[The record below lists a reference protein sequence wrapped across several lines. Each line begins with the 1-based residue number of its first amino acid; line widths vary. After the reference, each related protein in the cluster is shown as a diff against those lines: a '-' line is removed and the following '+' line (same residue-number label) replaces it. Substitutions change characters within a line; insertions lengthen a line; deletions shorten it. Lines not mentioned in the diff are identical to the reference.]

1 MIDTKPSPEQD
12 KPLVEPVAIIGMSGR
27 LPGAQDLAEFWQN
40 QLKGVEAISHFT
52 VEELEV
58 RNKAELAA
66 QPNYIRARAILKD
79 IDLFD
84 AEFFGIL
91 PKEAEMMDPQQRLFL
106 ECCYESFESAGYNPL
121 AYAGAVGVFGGSSYS
136 SYFLSRVCAQPNF
149 IDSFT
154 GEYQTGNY
162 AAMMGN
168 NPDFLAT
175 RVSYKLNLRGPSYT
189 MVSGCS
195 SSLVAVC
202 QACQSLL
209 THQSDMALAGGAS
222 ITLPQKRGYFYTEGG
237 MGSADGHCRT
247 FDADAQGT
255 VFGSGVAVVLLKR
268 LADAVRDGDQIHA
281 VIRGFAV
288 NNDGAAK
295 IGYTAPGLDGQAD
308 VLARAHR
315 SAGINPETIGYL
327 EAHGTATPLGDP
339 IELAAAARAFRTRTQ
354 KKHFCVIG
362 TAKTNVGHLD
372 IASGVTGLIHAAH
385 IVREGQLPP
394 TLHFKKPTG
403 KFDFENSPFYVNTS
417 LSNWESSPHPRR
429 AGVSA
434 FGVGGTN
441 AHIVIEQ
448 PPSIEAEASPR
459 PAQLLVVSARSA
471 SALENATRNLAAHLR
486 KHPETDLAD
495 VAYTLQLGRRVFP
508 HRRFV
513 VAQTSEQTANAL
525 DEKARPSTTRAS
537 RSGNPK
543 VAFLFPG
550 QGSQRPNMGR
560 EVYETESVFRTW
572 VDRCNEILAPQLG
585 NSLRDV
591 LYPSQLTDETTCRMT
606 QTLMAQPAIFTVEYA
621 LAQLWMSWGIRPSF
635 MLGHSVGE
643 FVAACLAGVLSLED
657 ALHLVAARGR
667 MMQSLPGGA
676 MLSVRLPEQ
685 ELQPYLTNGLSLA
698 AVNAPLLSVVA
709 GPFEAV
715 EQLESELNKRE
726 IANRR
731 LHTSHAFHSS
741 MMDPILDPFL
751 EEARK
756 IRFAA
761 PQIPYVSSVTGEW
774 ITAAEATNPEY
785 WAHHFRETVRF
796 SAGVEKFR
804 KMDDALL
811 LEVGPANVL
820 ATLARPHI
828 ASSPEQLVVS
838 SLTDGTPNCVET
850 TALQSAL
857 GQLWLA
863 GVQPDWTAYHSAS
876 RRRRI
881 SLPTYPFE
889 RKRFWLDVPEPTTLP
904 SIEARKTDNNM
915 QAVPQMLQSAPTQAQ
930 AQEKIQVTQ
939 PNAVLTPNRQSA
951 LCSQI
956 VTLVE
961 EMSGLKITASDYETG
976 FLDLGLDSLFL
987 TQVTQAL
994 QKQFKVKITFR
1005 QLLGDLPDVNS
1016 VATYLDAQLPAET
1029 LQSASAPAV
1038 SAPVAPALTVS
1049 HAPAEETAI
1058 AQMMREQLNAM
1069 NQLFAQQLAALHG
1082 TPSTAAPA
1090 LSPVPVAPATQ
1101 TSTTP
1106 DKADDTAK
1114 ELKGYSPFKPLQK
1127 NAPAELTERQMRHIH
1142 TLVETYTSRTAGS
1155 KRSTQQYR
1163 KVHADPRVVAGF
1175 RAPWKEVIYPIVT
1188 VRSKGAYL
1196 WDVDGNRYIDILN
1209 GFGPIMVGH
1218 KPDFVKKAI
1227 EEQLQEGFEIGPQT
1241 LLAGEV
1247 AQIISEMTGSERV
1260 TFCNTGSEAVIAA
1273 MRVARTVTG
1282 RNKVVIFAG
1291 DYHGMFDEVL
1301 VKGFKKGGE
1310 PQSFPAAPGIPKEK
1324 TANIV
1329 VLEYGAAD
1337 SIEWIRRNAD
1347 ELAAV
1352 IVEPVQSRHP
1362 DLQPIEFLREIRKI
1376 TEESGTCFVFDEVVT
1391 GFRTHPGGCQALFN
1405 IRADLATYGKVL
1417 AGGMPIGVL
1426 AGKSQFMDALDGGMW
1441 QYGDD
1446 SYPEAGVTFFAGTF
1460 VRHPLTMAATRAM
1473 LNHLRAQGPG
1483 LQQRLNER
1491 TGTLVRRLN
1500 ALLEENAVP
1509 ARVENFSSIMYFS
1522 FSSDFRFGSLF
1533 YYHLR
1538 AKGIHLLEGF
1548 PCFLTTEHSDA
1559 DLEEIVQAFRET
1571 IAEMQAGD
1579 LLPNPP
1585 SDPLH
1590 KSRVPLHGDQ
1600 QVLVTATATES
1611 PLTEAQREIWLSA
1624 QLSDE
1629 ASCAFNESFTLFLE
1643 GTLDRSLLLKSIQT
1657 LVDRHESLRATF
1669 SEAGDVMRCE
1679 PRVVLNTP
1687 FTDLSMFNPAER
1699 DAQFASELAQDAR
1712 TPFDLIN
1719 GPLFRVKLFQIEPHK
1734 HAVVFTSHH
1743 IVCDG
1748 WSTNVLL
1755 DELSRLYS
1763 GESLEA
1769 PVSFTAYAR
1778 ESAPDTDTAET
1789 EAYWLKQFP
1798 DVPVLDLPTDRPRPA
1813 VKSFSG
1819 DTYRTRIDTETTKL
1833 VRSAG
1838 AKQGCTLFVTLLSGC
1853 AALLHRL
1860 SSQSDVVIGVP
1871 TAGQSILENGSL
1883 VGHAV
1888 NFLPLRT
1895 SIQDG
1900 QSAAQLLAQTKR
1912 TLLDAYEHQSY
1923 TYGTLVH
1930 KLKLRKDVSRLPL
1943 IEVQFNLEKV
1953 GSGLRFGD
1961 LQARIDPNPKAFVNF
1976 DLFVNIVESPVG
1988 LSIDCDYNT
1997 ELFDRET
2004 IARWLQYY
2012 EVLLRGVAEDA
2023 NQLVDRL
2030 PLLPA
2035 SERRQLV
2042 TLWNSTSADY
2052 PRDANVQHLFEAQA
2066 MRTPEAIAVT
2076 FEDRSL
2082 TYEQLNRRANQLAG
2096 YLLDLGVQPGDL
2108 VGIEMDRSLDMLVAL
2123 LGIWKAGAA
2132 YVPLDPAY
2140 PRERLSYILKE
2151 TAVPVLITQARY
2163 ASELASTE
2171 TQLVSIDSEWAKI
2184 ERHDA
2189 KNPPIPADANRTAYV
2204 IFTSG
2209 STGNPKGVEVT
2220 HRNLVNFLLSMQR
2233 EPGLAAQ
2240 DKLLAVT
2247 SISFDIAGLELYLP
2261 LITGA
2266 HVVIANR
2273 EMAADARLL
2282 LKALDSS
2289 GITVMQATPA
2299 TWRMMIE
2306 SGWRGTSG
2314 LKMLC
2319 GGEALP
2325 QDLADA
2331 LVERGHSLWN
2341 MYGPTE
2347 TTIWSALARMER
2359 DGQPVTL
2366 GAPIANTQLYVLD
2379 RFAQLQPVGIPGEL
2393 YIGGEG
2399 VARGY
2404 FKRADLTHE
2413 RFIQDP
2419 FGNPDGRL
2427 YRTGDLV
2434 RYRTD
2439 GRLEFLGRL
2448 DHQVK
2453 IRGFRIEL
2461 GEIETTLLRHPQ
2473 VREAVVIA
2481 REDEPGDKRLAAYIV
2496 MEGSE
2501 QPTTSI
2507 LRNWLARFLPD
2518 YMTPSYF
2525 VFLPALPQT
2534 PNGKVDRKQLPAPK
2548 AATQN
2553 NSIAYTPPR
2562 TPIEGLLARI
2572 CSDVLHLPQV
2582 SVDQSLFDLGA
2593 DSIHLFQIVARA
2605 RAASVVITPQQI
2617 LRLKNVS
2624 AIAGKAVQGNE
2635 DHISPMPEIKPVA
2648 RDKYR
2653 VQLTRS

>member
-1 MIDTKPSPEQD
+1 MTHAEKSQEQGSAT
-12 KPLVEPVAIIGMSGR
+12 VEPVAIIGMAGR
-27 LPGAQDLAEFWQN
+27 LPGAENLAEFWQN
-40 QLKGVEAISHFT
+40 QLGGIESISQFS
-52 VEELEV
+52 VDELEV
-58 RNKAELAA
+58 RHKTDLAA
-66 QPNYIRARAILKD
+66 QPNYIRARAILKN
-79 IDLFD
+79 IDAFD
-84 AEFFGIL
+84 AAFFGIL

-106 ECCYESFESAGYNPL
+106 ECCYESIESAGYDPF
-121 AYAGAVGVFGGSSYS
+121 ACPGAVGVFGGSSYS
-136 SYFLSRVCAQPNF
+136 SYFLSRVCTQPNF

-154 GEYQTGNY
+154 GEYQIGNY
-162 AAMMGN
+162 PAMMGN
-168 NPDFLAT
+168 NLDFFAT

-189 MVSGCS
+189 MSAGCS
-195 SSLVAVC
+195 TSLVAVC
-202 QACQSLL
+202 QACESLL
-209 THQSDMALAGGAS
+209 ARQSDMALAGGAS
-222 ITLPQKRGYFYTEGG
+222 ITLPQRRGYFYNEGG

-268 LADAVRDGDQIHA
+268 LADALRDGDQVHA
-281 VIRGFAV
+281 VIRGFAL

-295 IGYTAPGLDGQAD
+295 IGYTAPSLEGQAE
-308 VLARAHR
+308 VIARAHR
-315 SAGINPETIGYL
+315 SAGVDPESIGYL

-339 IELAAAARAFRTRTQ
+339 IELAAAARAFRARTQ
-354 KKHFCVIG
+354 KKAFCRIG

-372 IASGVTGLIHAAH
+372 VAAGVTGLIHATH
-385 IVREGQLPP
+385 IVREGKLPP
-394 TLHFKKPTG
+394 TLHFKQPTT
-403 KFDFENSPFYVNTS
+403 KFDFSNSPFYVNTT
-417 LSNWESSPHPRR
+417 LTNWESSEHPRR

-441 AHIVIEQ
+441 AHVIIEQ
-448 PPSIEAEASPR
+448 PPVTESEASSR
-459 PAQLLVVSARSA
+459 SAQLLVVSARSA
-471 SALENATRNLAAHLR
+471 AALENAAHNLAAHLR
-486 KHPETDLAD
+486 EHPETNLAD
-495 VAYTLQLGRRVFP
+495 AAYTLQTGRRVFP
-508 HRRFV
+508 HRRFA
-513 VAQTSEQTANAL
+513 VAQAAGQAAQILEQN
-525 DEKARPSTTRAS
+525 ARPLNTRDK
-537 RSGNPK
+537 RSGNPQ

-560 EVYETESVFRTW
+560 EIYETEPVFREW
-572 VDRCNEILAPQLG
+572 VDRCEEILAPLLG
-585 NSLRDV
+585 HSLRDA
-591 LYPSQLTDETTCRMT
+591 LYPPQLTDEATCRMT
-606 QTLMAQPAIFTVEYA
+606 QTLLAQPAIFAIEYA
-621 LAQLWMSWGIRPSF
+621 LAQLWISWGIQPSF
-635 MLGHSVGE
+635 MIGHSVGE

-667 MMQSLPGGA
+667 MMQTLPAGA
-676 MLSVRLPEQ
+676 MLSVRLGER

-709 GPFEAV
+709 GPFEAI
-715 EQLESELNKRE
+715 EHLEGELNQRE

-741 MMDPILDPFL
+741 MMDPILNPFL
-751 EEARK
+751 AEARK
-756 IRFAA
+756 VRFAA
-761 PQIPYVSSVTGEW
+761 PQISYVSSVTGEW
-774 ITAAEATNPEY
+774 MTTGEATSPEY
-785 WAHHFRETVRF
+785 WARHFRQTVRF
-796 SAGVEKFR
+796 SAGIEKLR
-804 KMDDALL
+804 QMDDVLL
-811 LEVGPANVL
+811 LEVGPGNVL
-820 ATLARPHI
+820 ATLARQH
-828 ASSPEQLVVS
+828 AAHAADQLVVS
-838 SLTDGTPNCVET
+838 SLTDGTPDCAET

-863 GVQPDWTAYHSAS
+863 GGQPDWAAYHAGS
-876 RRRRI
+876 RRRRV

-889 RKRFWLDVPEPTTLP
+889 RKRFWLAVPEPESHPSGSNIQAENAPQQEKEPVAPLTAPSLP
-904 SIEARKTDNNM
+904 S
-915 QAVPQMLQSAPTQAQ
+915 
-930 AQEKIQVTQ
+930 
-939 PNAVLTPNRQSA
+939 TPSRQNEF
-951 LCSQI
+951 CSQI
-956 VTLVE
+956 AALIE
-961 EMSGLKITASDYETG
+961 DMSGLPVTAADYGTG

-987 TQVTQAL
+987 TQVTQGL
-994 QKQFKVKITFR
+994 QKQFKIKITFR
-1005 QLLGDLPDVNS
+1005 QLMGDLPDVNA
-1016 VATYLDAQLPAET
+1016 VAAYLDAQLPAAA
-1029 LQSASAPAV
+1029 QPSAPPVAASAPVTSAAAV
-1038 SAPVAPALTVS
+1038 SAGLSAGPADES
-1049 HAPAEETAI
+1049 AI
-1058 AQMMREQLNAM
+1058 AKMMREQMNAM
-1069 NQLFAQQLAALHG
+1069 SQLFAQQLAALHG
-1082 TPSTAAPA
+1082 TAAVAAPVSTPPTLPSTQ
-1090 LSPVPVAPATQ
+1090 SR
-1101 TSTTP
+1101 S
-1106 DKADDTAK
+1106 ADEPAK

-1127 NAPAELTERQMRHIH
+1127 NAPAELTERQLRHIRN
-1142 TLVETYTSRTAGS
+1142 LVETYTSRTAGS

-1175 RAPWKEVIYPIVT
+1175 RAPWKEVIYPIIT

-1227 EEQLQEGFEIGPQT
+1227 EDQLQEGFEIGPQT

-1247 AQIISEMTGSERV
+1247 AQLISEMTGSERV

-1301 VKGFKKGGE
+1301 IKGFKKGGE
-1310 PQSFPAAPGIPKEK
+1310 PQSVPAAPGIPKEK
-1324 TANIV
+1324 AANIIM
-1329 VLEYGAAD
+1329 LEYGAAD
-1337 SIEWIRRNAD
+1337 SLEWIRKNAE
-1347 ELAAV
+1347 ELAAI

-1362 DLQPIEFLREIRKI
+1362 NLQPIEFLREIRKI

-1426 AGKSQFMDALDGGMW
+1426 AGKSKFMDALDGGMW

-1446 SYPEAGVTFFAGTF
+1446 SYPEVGVTFFAGTF

-1473 LNHLRAQGPG
+1473 LKHLKTEGPG

-1491 TGTLVRRLN
+1491 TGILVRRLN
-1500 ALLEENAVP
+1500 TLLEDNAVP

-1522 FSSDFRFGSLF
+1522 FASDFRFGSLF

-1559 DLEEIVQAFRET
+1559 DLEEIVRAFAET

-1579 LLPNPP
+1579 LLPEPP
-1585 SDPLH
+1585 DRQALPAPSEQLEFA
-1590 KSRVPLHGDQ
+1590 
-1600 QVLVTATATES
+1600 TASATES

-1624 QLSDE
+1624 QLGDD

-1643 GTLDRSLLLKSIQT
+1643 GQLNRELLLKSVQT

-1679 PRVVLNTP
+1679 PRVSLKVP
-1687 FTDLSMFNPAER
+1687 FTDLSMLDAPTREARYTSALAE
-1699 DAQFASELAQDAR
+1699 DAR
-1712 TPFDLIN
+1712 TPFDLLH
-1719 GPLFRVKLFQIEPHK
+1719 GPLLRVKLFQLEPQK
-1734 HAVVFTSHH
+1734 HAIVFTSHH

-1755 DELSRLYS
+1755 DELGRLYS
-1763 GESLEA
+1763 GEPLEA

-1778 ESAPDTDTAET
+1778 ENAQQAIDPET

-1798 DVPVLDLPTDRPRPA
+1798 DAPVLDLPSDRPRPA
-1813 VKSFSG
+1813 VKAFSG
-1819 DTYRTRIDTETTKL
+1819 DTYRTRIDAETTKL

-1853 AALLHRL
+1853 AALFHRL
-1860 SSQSDVVIGVP
+1860 SAQSDVVIGVP
-1871 TAGQSILENGSL
+1871 TAGQSLLDNGAL
-1883 VGHAV
+1883 VGHSV
-1888 NFLPLRT
+1888 NFLPLRS
-1895 SIQDG
+1895 SIQEG
-1900 QSAAQLLAQTKR
+1900 QTASQLLAQTKR
-1912 TLLDAYEHQSY
+1912 TLLDAYDNQNY
-1923 TYGTLVH
+1923 TYGTLVR
-1930 KLKLRKDVSRLPL
+1930 KLKLRKEVSHLPL

-1953 GSGLRFGD
+1953 GSGLRFGN
-1961 LQARIDPNPKAFVNF
+1961 LQSRIDPNPKAFVNF
-1976 DLFVNIVESPVG
+1976 DLFVNIVESPEG

-2012 EVLLRGVAEDA
+2012 EVLLRGVAADA
-2023 NQLVDRL
+2023 SQPVDLL

-2035 SERRQLV
+2035 SERGQLV
-2042 TLWNSTSADY
+2042 SQWNSTSADC
-2052 PRDANVQHLFEAQA
+2052 PRDRCVQQLFESQVL
-2066 MRTPEAIAVT
+2066 RTPNAIAAM

-2082 TYEQLNRRANQLAG
+2082 SYEQLNQRSNQLAQ
-2096 YLLDLGVQPGDL
+2096 YLLELGVQSGDL

-2140 PRERLSYILKE
+2140 PRERLNYILKE

-2163 ASELASTE
+2163 ASELAGAD
-2171 TQLVSIDSEWAKI
+2171 TQIVSIDGEWDKI
-2184 ERHDA
+2184 ARHNGA
-2189 KNPPIPADANRTAYV
+2189 NPAIAADANRIAYV

-2220 HRNLVNFLLSMQR
+2220 QRNLVNFLLSMQR
-2233 EPGLAAQ
+2233 EPGLTAQ

-2261 LITGA
+2261 LVTGA
-2266 HVVIANR
+2266 QVVIASR
-2273 EMAADARLL
+2273 EMAADVRLL
-2282 LKALDSS
+2282 LRALDKYA
-2289 GITVMQATPA
+2289 ITVMQATPA

-2306 SGWRGTSG
+2306 SGLRNNPEF
-2314 LKMLC
+2314 KMLC

-2331 LVERGHSLWN
+2331 LADRGQSLWN

-2347 TTIWSALARMER
+2347 TTIWSALARVEGKGESVM
-2359 DGQPVTL
+2359 L

-2379 RFAQLQPVGIPGEL
+2379 RFAQLQPVGVPGEL

-2404 FKRADLTHE
+2404 FKRADLTRE
-2413 RFIQDP
+2413 RFVPDI
-2419 FGNPDGRL
+2419 FGTFGGRL

-2434 RYRTD
+2434 RRRAD

-2461 GEIETTLLRHPQ
+2461 GEIEAALLRHPQ
-2473 VREAVVIA
+2473 VREAVVLA
-2481 REDEPGDKRLAAYIV
+2481 REDEPGDRRLAAYMV
-2496 MEGSE
+2496 AEGGE
-2501 QPTTSI
+2501 QPGIGS
-2507 LRNWLARFLPD
+2507 LRNWLARSLPD
-2518 YMTPSYF
+2518 YMIPSYF
-2525 VFLPALPQT
+2525 IFLPALPQT
-2534 PNGKVDRKQLPAPK
+2534 PNGKVDRKQLPPPQAVAQNSSVAAYAAP
-2548 AATQN
+2548 Q
-2553 NSIAYTPPR
+2553 TPVEMR
-2562 TPIEGLLARI
+2562 LAQI
-2572 CSDVLHLPQV
+2572 CAEVLRLPQV

-2593 DSIHLFQIVARA
+2593 DSIHLFQIIARA
-2605 RAASVVITPQQI
+2605 RAASLFITPQQI
-2617 LRLKNVS
+2617 LKLKSVA
-2624 AIAGKAVQGNE
+2624 AIAAQAGRNGDGPV
-2635 DHISPMPEIKPVA
+2635 SPVAEIQPVA

-2653 VQLTRS
+2653 VQLVRS